1 MSFFYSSV
9 PLADPKKCPQT
20 EQHNRLAKE
29 VNLRIES
36 AGPASAWSIFYYADS
51 IFTGMRNTA
60 TPGQPLG
67 VNPPEDEWW
76 KVYAHI
82 DLPTAQTGEGNWPL
96 TGAGMPQGANVM
108 NPVNAYI
115 FGRVTY
121 ENKLFE
127 NRMGPWAEGN
137 LFDGLVQSSRAVLSN
152 SNYWE
157 DSFRQR
163 GAYKVNLNYFNEIGG
178 SRASWRK
185 HSKYKYL
192 PSPFDKVYISKSL
205 ASAGRSSDHF
215 FPEYASQHVYARYA
229 PRESGNKIIRKNAAK
244 DVLKWMLW
252 AYTYYFRGSEQQR
265 SLFCEAKSWDTPL
278 LDFETT
284 GEYQGQQTYGM
295 KRTRSF
301 GSLSVCDVG
310 FDFFSYMT
318 RQNILAPVLAAKQPA
333 SPVRKSIDSTGNIK
347 LEQYRPEFKLEIK
360 QGDVDNNF
368 LGTVNGEQI
377 NINYRNLSS
386 INKTQT
392 QDNSTN
398 RRKKVIGFEN
408 YDEVD
413 ETGQV
418 YNVPRY
424 GKTLRFAG
432 DADQDDEGRTV
443 YNETMLLKC
452 SYDNMSPG
460 GMSVGS
466 KVLPLASLASTYK
479 ATGDRFLDPLFT
491 APHCLAGYYIET
503 NAVENPEMA
512 FKVRIWGSR
521 DLNEQVVND
530 DGYLD
535 NTSVPVLLHETI
547 IWKKNSYTVNRR
559 GLSGGKGYVYN
570 KIFYFKK
577 PITGSFYN
585 ASAGTGTINE
595 KVRFEIAPVYKDELR
610 QLTSSDKAAKKND
623 SPVAMAVYNARIE
636 KQEEKYPDDSSK
648 HLDRVISF
656 GNPWSTTVE
665 SDSGILSVE
674 QPKFENGLVTDE
686 SVTENNSFAEF
697 YSDKHGEC
705 LKLPPAALTGSN
717 LNDLNPGDAI
727 RIRTDYLNPGETNT
741 SKWTDHI
748 ASKGTTFYVR
758 NVGQHPEDSKY
769 KILLSRRRDSSCRT
783 FRGGKGEYYPIRSQ
797 SLETFAV
804 RNGGSF
810 PKIIVEKLTLDSNLF
825 SVKLKPAILLKQK
838 PNFQDAYALLRVSAS
853 KQNQRN
859 ALMRTIGADFPG
871 VDTVGHDSF
880 DAKRIFTNYI
890 RYGSA
895 VNIYGSSVV
904 PAQRMKVSGSPLYES
919 IRKFVSS
926 YMRVADRHDLINY
939 TVEGG
944 KGVLYFR
951 RFNRFLAKKTKATVL
966 KHMEPSVEPVGVFY
980 EGSKGKGDLNTISH
994 ANYKPI
1000 VDGENYFVYSPY
1012 TTSGSTLNEEGYLT
1026 SETQKVKYP
1035 NAQGTD
1041 VSMRHKA
1048 LFTGNDAQSYV
1059 SNGSDLS
1066 NKYNDVGAYEIEGIL
1081 SESKVKNKS
1090 NFPHYSNEW
1099 IMFLN
1104 GVHYHPSNSHI
1115 YKPSV
1120 YGDIMG
1126 FLNNRCHHRSVQYER
1141 LQGPRYDTI
1150 RQELLR
1156 VPTNARNTPGPRLHV
1171 FLSKSSN
1178 NMNYIFNTNSPD
1190 NGNLDIYGVED
1201 YVQAYR
1207 SACPPVTPKP
1217 YKVRSCRVVDSNYN
1231 DLLSNTDINPS
1242 FRKPYGR
1249 STPSGGVYRPPAN
1262 IIRVELDRPLS
1273 GSGRLFVDRN
1283 GWMGVDKEQLK
1294 DESYRTDENT
1304 ILEYL
1309 MHNYLGRSGYHCKR
1323 MMIGDYAADTNV
1335 HEGIGYRPFG
1345 ACFPRFYFLKLIPYV
1360 GKGARL
1366 DTDPY
1371 AQMDFYIRAM
1381 SGEFLKPYIDGPLG
1395 KPNSWSNKELL
1406 SRSSEEDHTA
1416 YYYVDPREINNS

>member
-9 PLADPKKCPQT
+9 PLADSKKCPKT

-29 VNLRIES
+29 VNSRIES

-51 IFTGMRNTA
+51 MFTGMRNTA

-108 NPVNAYI
+108 NPINAYI

-163 GAYKVNLNYFNEIGG
+163 GAYKVNLSYFENVNINYPD
-178 SRASWRK
+178 RKKAWRK
-185 HSKYKYL
+185 GKYPYL
-192 PSPFDKVYISKSL
+192 PSPYDKVYFSKSL
-205 ASAGRSSDHF
+205 SSAGRSSDYF

-229 PRESGNKIIRKNAAK
+229 PRESGNKIIRKNATK

-278 LDFETT
+278 LDFNTT
-284 GEYQGQQTYGM
+284 GEYKGQQTYGM
-295 KRTRSF
+295 KRVRSY
-301 GSLSVCDVG
+301 GGLSVCDVG

-318 RQNILAPVLAAKQPA
+318 RQNILAPVLAARFPKGF
-333 SPVRKSIDSTGNIK
+333 RNNIDGTGNIK
-347 LEQYRPEFKLEIK
+347 LEQYRPEFNLKIT
-360 QGDVDNNF
+360 QGNVDNNF

-413 ETGQV
+413 ETGQI
-418 YNVPRY
+418 YNIPRY
-424 GKTLRFAG
+424 GKTLRFTG
-432 DADQDDEGRTV
+432 DADKDDEDRTV

-460 GMSVGS
+460 GTPIGS
-466 KVLPLASLASTYK
+466 KVFPLAGL
-479 ATGDRFLDPLFT
+479 DRKSKYIPY
-491 APHCLAGYYIET
+491 CLAGYYIET
-503 NAVENPEMA
+503 NAVENSDMA
-512 FKVRIWGSR
+512 FKLRIWGSR
-521 DLNEQVVND
+521 DLKEQIIND

-535 NTSVPVLLHETI
+535 NPSVPVLLHETI
-547 IWKKNSYTVNRR
+547 IWKKHSYTVNKR
-559 GLSGGKGYVYN
+559 GLSGGRGYVYN

-577 PITGSFYN
+577 PITGSFYK
-585 ASAGTGTINE
+585 ASDGTGTTND

-610 QLTSSDKAAKKND
+610 KLTDSEKAVKKND
-623 SPVAMAVYNARIE
+623 SPVAMANYNARVE
-636 KQEEKYPDDSSK
+636 AQRKKYPDDSDK
-648 HLDRVISF
+648 HLDKVISF

-665 SDSGILSVE
+665 SNSGILSVE
-674 QPKFENGLVTDE
+674 QPKFDSNGLVTSE
-686 SVTENNSFAEF
+686 SVTEDDSFAEF

-717 LNDLNPGDAI
+717 LNGLNAGDAI
-727 RIRTDYLNPGETNT
+727 RIRTDYLNSGETDAG
-741 SKWTDHI
+741 KWTGHI
-748 ASKGTTFYVR
+748 ASKGTTFFVK
-758 NVGQHPEDSKY
+758 NIGSSSEDSKTH
-769 KILLSRRRDSSCRT
+769 IFLSRRRDSSCKSEG
-783 FRGGKGEYYPIRSQ
+783 GGKGEYYPIRSR
-797 SLETFAV
+797 SIKTFAV
-804 RNGGSF
+804 KQGASF
-810 PKIIVEKLTLDSNLF
+810 PKIIVEKLALDNLF
-825 SVKLKPAILLKQK
+825 NAKLKLAVLLKQK
-838 PNFQDAYALLRVSAS
+838 PSFQDAYALLRVAAS

-859 ALMRTIGADFPG
+859 ALARTIGADFPG

-895 VNIYGSSVV
+895 INIYGSSVI

-926 YMRVADRHDLINY
+926 YMRVADRYDLINY
-939 TVEGG
+939 TIEGG
-944 KGVLYFR
+944 RGVLYFR
-951 RFNRFLAKKTKATVL
+951 RFNRFLAKKTKSTIL
-966 KHMEPSVEPVGVFY
+966 KHMEPSVEPVGIFY
-980 EGSKGKGDLNTISH
+980 EGSKGKSNLNSISH

-1000 VDGENYFVYSPY
+1000 VYGENYFVYSPY
-1012 TTSGSTLNEEGYLT
+1012 TTKGATINEEGYYT
-1026 SETQKVKYP
+1026 SETQKVQYP
-1035 NAQGTD
+1035 NALGAD
-1041 VSMRHKA
+1041 VGMRHKA
-1048 LFTGNDAQSYV
+1048 LFTGGSNQSYV
-1059 SNGSDLS
+1059 SNAAELSD
-1066 NKYNDVGAYEIEGIL
+1066 NIYNDIGAYEIEGIL
-1081 SESKVKNKS
+1081 PESKVKNRS

-1099 IMFLN
+1099 VMFLN

-1126 FLNNRCHHRSVQYER
+1126 FLNNRCHHRSKEYER
-1141 LQGPRYDTI
+1141 RYGEKYDMI

-1156 VPTNARNTPGPRLHV
+1156 VPNLPQNDPGPRLHV

-1190 NGNLDIYGVED
+1190 SGNLALYGVED
-1201 YVQAYR
+1201 YVRAYR
-1207 SACPPVTPKP
+1207 SACPPVTPRP
-1217 YKVRSCRVVDSNYN
+1217 YKVKSCRVVDSNYN
-1231 DLLSNTDINPS
+1231 DLFSNTNINPS
-1242 FRKPYGR
+1242 FRKPYGG
-1249 STPSGGVYRPPAN
+1249 STPSGGIYRSPAN

-1273 GSGRLFVDRN
+1273 RTGRLAVGRN
-1283 GWMGVDKEQLK
+1283 GWMTVDKEQLK

-1304 ILEYL
+1304 VLEYL
-1309 MHNYLGRSGYHCKR
+1309 MHNYLGRGGYNCKR
-1323 MMIGDYAADTNV
+1323 MMIGDYGADTDI
-1335 HEGIGYRPFG
+1335 HEGVGYRPFG

-1381 SGEFLKPYIDGPLG
+1381 AGEFLKPYIDGPLG
-1395 KPNSWSNKELL
+1395 KPNTWSHRELL

-1416 YYYVDPREINNS
+1416 YYYVDPRQINNS